1 MRSRQATRVA
11 AVLALAAMS
20 TLVGCG
26 QMATRP
32 TVQKGTEGTTSQGVI
47 QSLLTDGGPGPAPA
61 TAQLITTTEDILG
74 TVGGVVTAGKFSTVI
89 PPLAFVGT
97 ASVTV
102 TVPYPNS
109 TTCELSIT
117 PGDKNNFLTPV
128 TLVYDMSAYPPEL
141 VSKCS
146 LQWWD
151 PVQQRWLRVAGSTV
165 DLNKMTVS
173 APLAHFSTYQVAVE
187 GRASW

>member
-1 MRSRQATRVA
+1 M
-11 AVLALAAMS
+11 
-20 TLVGCG
+20 
-26 QMATRP
+26 
-32 TVQKGTEGTTSQGVI
+32 
-47 QSLLTDGGPGPAPA
+47 
-61 TAQLITTTEDILG
+61 
-74 TVGGVVTAGKFSTVI
+74 
-89 PPLAFVGT
+89 GT